1 MKIHLGSLGYPTCSQ
16 LIILTSKSITDEIG
30 YTILS
35 QPSDLLEDLYLQNV
49 KFYEGWT
56 ESQSQITSTAGAMSD
71 LGIESSMQYFSLALS
86 LTTLTKCLAERV
98 SYLKHNQEPKLFSID
113 FLIDLLEVIVIFGL
127 CFLAFVFLILTNSAT
142 TPIWLSFIMLG
153 IFFYAIVWFT
163 LMRFTRFISNM
174 LLYHLFAIYW
184 ILLFGLNYL
193 FHFVS
198 FIQ

>member
-1 MKIHLGSLGYPTCSQ
+1 MTCLDFCLDWWFNS
-16 LIILTSKSITDEIG
+16 ILVTELKQSPEILVTG
-30 YTILS
+30 
-35 QPSDLLEDLYLQNV
+35 P
-49 KFYEGWT
+49 
-56 ESQSQITSTAGAMSD
+56 
-71 LGIESSMQYFSLALS
+71 
-86 LTTLTKCLAERV
+86 KCLAERI